1 MGSILMLYLK
11 PTKLVQQVRREA
23 ELQLADAE
31 KRHRAELAV
40 EQVACA
46 ERELVQQVRRE
57 AELQLADAEKRHR
70 AELAV
75 EQERVREAHEMV
87 ELVQQRANKDVMDA
101 RAREEARIAQIRAQA
116 EHRARDLERRM
127 REEATMRDQHVIER
141 QRMMEE
147 ALYAHGREKEYAIE
161 SAQRHLAAME
171 QDDERSGR
179 CMLKRRNA

>member
-11 PTKLVQQVRREA
+11 PTK
-23 ELQLADAE
+23 
-31 KRHRAELAV
+31 
-40 EQVACA
+40 
-46 ERELVQQVRRE
+46 LVQQVRRE